1 VVGLRKTTPSPEPSM
16 PKPAPPPD
24 VRLAYAGAHL
34 IITPLSESG
43 QQWVALTFTTHGQA
57 GAVKVPLRDL
67 DDVLVRAKRWGL
79 RLDTP
84 WRDADG
90 LTEPV

>member
-1 VVGLRKTTPSPEPSM
+1 MLTIPR
-16 PKPAPPPD
+16 
-24 VRLAYAGAHL
+24 RQFL
-34 IITPLSESG
+34 IGS
-43 QQWVALTFTTHGQA
+43 
-57 GAVKVPLRDL
+57 VKVPLRDL